1 MELSHS
7 FPLPG
12 IQCPGFEARHFWKK
26 SPGSLVEGEGPLRVF
41 GAAWHWERRMVGRFL
56 GLT

>member
-12 IQCPGFEARHFWKK
+12 ILCPGFEALHFWKK
-26 SPGSLVEGEGPLRVF
+26 SPGSWSRGRGRLGYLGLLGTGNTRV
-41 GAAWHWERRMVGRFL
+41 VGRFL
-56 GLT
+56 GLR